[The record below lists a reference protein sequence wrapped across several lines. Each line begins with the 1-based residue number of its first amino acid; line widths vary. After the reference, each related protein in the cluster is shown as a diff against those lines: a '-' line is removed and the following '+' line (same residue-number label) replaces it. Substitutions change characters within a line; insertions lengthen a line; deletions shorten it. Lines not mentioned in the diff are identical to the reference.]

1 MSKLPYRVPTLRGAN
16 HVRAMSESETS
27 EDGLRRITGRYQKRS
42 IGDRRY
48 DIVRCFTLKE
58 RVEGK
63 WVVIDI
69 QRDET
74 EARRF
79 LKKGTR

>member
-1 MSKLPYRVPTLRGAN
+1 MSKLPYRVPTLRSAN
-16 HVRAMSESETS
+16 MVNAMSESETS
-27 EDGLRRITGRYQKRS
+27 KDGLRRITGRYQKRS
-42 IGDRRY
+42 LGDRRF

-58 RVEGK
+58 RVDGK

-69 QRDET
+69 QRGED